1 MIGWLLRAIGA
12 SQTSR
17 AATIMLA
24 LTLTASNVLGVV
36 RDHYLAQK
44 IPTSLL
50 DTYYAAF
57 RIPDLL
63 FNLLLLGAITSAFLP
78 VFVGAW
84 NKGKGAQRAWEIAQ
98 TMTTIS
104 AIFTVT
110 LAVFLFILAPVLIPL
125 VVPSFDAER
134 MEIVVKLTRIMLL
147 SPLFFGFSYIFGTV
161 LNAFKQFV
169 AYSFAPLIYNGAII
183 FATLMFADRYGVYA
197 VTWGVVAGAALHMLI
212 QLPSVLRLGFRW
224 KLIFSTRDPAVRRIG
239 SLMIPR
245 VLALGSQQLALT
257 AFTVIGSAM
266 TAGSIAIYNLTNNIQ
281 TAPVVILGTSFATAY
296 FARMAELAS
305 ANEKNKLG
313 ELIEQLVRVIAFLLI
328 PASIGLF
335 ILRAQV
341 VRLILGSGHFT
352 WTQTIS
358 AIDTLAWF
366 IPGIV
371 AQGLMPVFARAFYSI
386 HDTRTPMII
395 TVVSFTLMVGVSLAG
410 TLMGAEVPVLALAFS
425 LGSIVNAA
433 WMLIVLSRRLPS
445 LSLARI
451 LGSSTLIAF
460 ISAGMG
466 FAMWLALRIANGT
479 GIQIFSQQ
487 VVPGVG
493 LDTHTGIG
501 LLIQAL
507 FASLVGMAVYYV
519 LTQGFN
525 VKEWQWLKT
534 RKISSKI

>member
-17 AATIMLA
+17 AATIILA

-110 LAVFLFILAPVLIPL
+110 LAVLLFILAPVLIPL
-125 VVPSFDAER
+125 VVPSFDSER
-134 MEIVVKLTRIMLL
+134 MDIAVKLTRIMLL
-147 SPLFFGFSYIFGTV
+147 SPLFFGFSYTFGTV

-395 TVVSFTLMVGVSLAG
+395 TVVSFTLMVGVSLTG

-507 FASLVGMAVYYV
+507 FASLVGIAVYYV

>member
-1 MIGWLLRAIGA
+1 
-12 SQTSR
+12 
-17 AATIMLA
+17 MLA

-44 IPTSLL
+44 IPTALL

-84 NKGKGAQRAWEIAQ
+84 NKGKGAARAWEIAQ

-104 AIFTVT
+104 ALFTVT
-110 LAVFLFILAPVLIPL
+110 LAIFLFILAPVLIPL
-125 VVPSFDAER
+125 VVPSFDPER
-134 MEIVVKLTRIMLL
+134 MQIVVQLTRIMLL

-161 LNAFKQFV
+161 LNAFGQFV
-169 AYSFAPLIYNGAII
+169 AYSAAPLIYNGAII
-183 FATLMFADRYGVYA
+183 VATIMFADRYGVYA
-197 VTWGVVAGAALHMLI
+197 VTWGVVAGAALHMLT

-224 KLIFSTRDPAVRRIG
+224 KFIFTTRDPAVRRIG

-296 FARMAELAS
+296 FARMAGLAS

-313 ELIEQLVRVIAFLLI
+313 ELIEQLVRVITFLLI
-328 PASIGLF
+328 PASVGLF

-341 VRLILGSGHFT
+341 VRLILGSGHFS
-352 WTQTIS
+352 WSQTIS

-366 IPGIV
+366 IPGII

-395 TVVSFTLMVGVSLAG
+395 TVVSFALMVGISLTG

-425 LGSIVNAA
+425 IGSIVNAV
-433 WMLIVLSRRLPS
+433 WMLMVLAHRLPS
-445 LSLARI
+445 LSLERI
-451 LGSSTLIAF
+451 VRSSTQIALIA
-460 ISAGMG
+460 SGMG

-487 VVPGVG
+487 VIPGVG

-507 FASLVGMAVYYV
+507 FASLVGIAVYYV

-525 VKEWQWLKT
+525 VREWQWLKT
-534 RKISSKI
+534 RKISLKT